1 MYLYDQEYHNYIY
14 NYMYNYLIDTK
25 IKIYENDTLSIKFQ
39 KILLKY
45 KRIIA
50 IVLLIILLIIGYQCD
65 IYYIFI
71 NKKEKTCILH
81 GGGSFEVSTTA
92 PMPAAAAAFTF
103 APPAAAASAPASA
116 PAAAAASAPAAAAAA
131 PAAAAAASAAA
142 DAVKPK
148 AKKGKLYKSKY
159 ASKIKAGAKNAA
171 AATKSGIMNAPANLK
186 AFGQRRAEDI
196 KDLAPWFYGIIY
208 SISIALLSFLIF
220 MPTIG
225 FIVVGIVCFAL
236 LKEKISYIKSL

>member
-1 MYLYDQEYHNYIY
+1 MYLYVQEYHNYIY
-14 NYMYNYLIDTK
+14 NYMYHYLIDTK

-81 GGGSFEVSTTA
+81 GGDGNA
-92 PMPAAAAAFTF
+92 
-103 APPAAAASAPASA
+103 A
-116 PAAAAASAPAAAAAA
+116 PAAAAAAAPAAAAVSAAAAAAA